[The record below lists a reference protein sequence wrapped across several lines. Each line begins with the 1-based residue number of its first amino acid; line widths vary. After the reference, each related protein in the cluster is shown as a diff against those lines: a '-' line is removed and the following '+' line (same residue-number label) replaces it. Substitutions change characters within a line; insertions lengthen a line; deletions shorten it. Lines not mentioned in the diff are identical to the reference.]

1 MVEIK
6 NVTKRYENTLAV
18 NNLSLKIADKYIE
31 TLDFMFL
38 SHNYKKRS

>member
-1 MVEIK
+1 MDDSSLK
-6 NVTKRYENTLAV
+6 TK

-38 SHNYKKRS
+38 SHNYKKGVEKNE